1 MGISIDANDISEHQY
16 YKNFKALSGGN
27 LALTATT
34 FRTASGITGSWVDLL
49 AIGDGNVV
57 FVQAGDATVDADKTF
72 DYALK
77 TGQVYRWP
85 WNSTDYLAGVCP
97 TGETAT
103 LYFNPVQ

>member
-1 MGISIDANDISEHQY
+1 MGISIDVNDISQHQY
-16 YKNFKALSGGN
+16 FKNFKALSGGN
-27 LALTATT
+27 LALTVTT
-34 FRTASGITGSWVDLL
+34 KRTASGIPGSWVDLL

-57 FVQAGDATVDADKTF
+57 FVQAGNSGINADANF
-72 DYALK
+72 DYPLK

-97 TGETAT
+97 AGETAT